1 MEVLELEVKY
11 SKTIQEKQFEPVN
24 FSAKMKVTTEWDKYD
39 RESINERK
47 NDWQYAFDEVVE
59 QVQEA
64 ISEHLDLEKPKKYK
78 RGQHGQG

>member
-47 NDWQYAFDEVVE
+47 NDWQ
-59 QVQEA
+59 
-64 ISEHLDLEKPKKYK
+64 
-78 RGQHGQG
+78 

>member
-64 ISEHLDLEKPKKYK
+64 ISEHLDLEKPKKHK